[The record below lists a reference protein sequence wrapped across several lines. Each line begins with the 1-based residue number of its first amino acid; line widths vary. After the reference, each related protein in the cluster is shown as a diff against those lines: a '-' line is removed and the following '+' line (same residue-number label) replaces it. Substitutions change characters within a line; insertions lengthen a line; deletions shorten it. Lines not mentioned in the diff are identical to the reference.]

1 MKDLRALLFD
11 VDGTLADTERN
22 GHRVTFNQAFDEAGL
37 DWNWSVEV
45 YGELLAVTGGK
56 ERIRYFIENHHPSL
70 PSQNDLEG
78 FIAGL
83 HQRKT
88 HFYTNALKQGS
99 IPLRPGVLRLL
110 QEAREAGLALGIA
123 TTTTPENVTALL
135 EAGIGPEAV
144 EWFGVIAAGDV
155 VPAKKPAPDIYTYA
169 MDRLGLPP
177 RACVAFEDSGHG
189 VRSAADAGI
198 ATVVVTVNG
207 YTREQ
212 DFSKAT
218 LVVDG
223 FGEPDAPC
231 ELLAGRM
238 NGSGYVDLSLVHG
251 LHALAREDV

>member
-1 MKDLRALLFD
+1 MRELRALLFD
-11 VDGTLADTERN
+11 VDGTLADTERD
-22 GHRVTFNQAFDEAGL
+22 GHRVAFNQAFDEAGL

-45 YGELLAVTGGK
+45 YGELLTVTGGK

-88 HFYTNALKQGS
+88 YFYTNALKQGL

-110 QEAREAGLALGIA
+110 QEARKAGLALGIS
-123 TTTTPENVTALL
+123 TTTTPENVAALL
-135 EAGIGPEAV
+135 EAGIGPEALG
-144 EWFGVIAAGDV
+144 WFGVIAAGDV

-231 ELLAGRM
+231 ALLAGRM

-251 LHALAREDV
+251 LHAAAREDV